1 MLGVVRNECE
11 ATKGHRTEVMAD
23 QEVCYFNLFTEH
35 GKCIVALQ
43 PGLLHELLWRWWSM
57 PLEPVHQ
64 WTQANARSPV
74 GDMRCFSCSFGAEA
88 MVDDEGVR

>member
-1 MLGVVRNECE
+1 
-11 ATKGHRTEVMAD
+11 
-23 QEVCYFNLFTEH
+23 
-35 GKCIVALQ
+35 
-43 PGLLHELLWRWWSM
+43 M